1 MSCNNE
7 PNDEY
12 DSQPKSNEIYYL
24 YPIHCVY
31 MCVRMCMDEC
41 VCVLRYKRQNIN
53 HMLKALVKMIKNN
66 NYTMLAIFVDVLK
79 LKIFENVPNAKITNE
94 QYLSVFLHMFPDG
107 DSFLY

>member
-1 MSCNNE
+1 MCLVITSQTMNTTLNQNQTKFTIFILYIVCICVCACVWMS
-7 PNDEY
+7 
-12 DSQPKSNEIYYL
+12 
-24 YPIHCVY
+24 
-31 MCVRMCMDEC
+31 

>member
-24 YPIHCVY
+24 YPIHRVCVCACIW
-31 MCVRMCMDEC
+31 MN

-66 NYTMLAIFVDVLK
+66 NYTMFAIFVDVLK
-79 LKIFENVPNAKITNE
+79 LKF
-94 QYLSVFLHMFPDG
+94 
-107 DSFLY
+107 

>member
-1 MSCNNE
+1 MNTTLNQNQTKFTIFILYIVCICVCACVWMS
-7 PNDEY
+7 
-12 DSQPKSNEIYYL
+12 
-24 YPIHCVY
+24 
-31 MCVRMCMDEC
+31 

>member
-1 MSCNNE
+1 
-7 PNDEY
+7 
-12 DSQPKSNEIYYL
+12 
-24 YPIHCVY
+24 
-31 MCVRMCMDEC
+31 MCVCACVWMSVC